1 MGRSASRDTLPE
13 VAAAC
18 LHRPCGA
25 FGARLRFHEI
35 PDAGER
41 PLRFRR
47 SSPATLHA
55 LAPRSGR
62 SRRHFRGGPDL
73 SRAHRLPG
81 APAWPE
87 SQPCKRPRRGA
98 AAATDGPQW
107 LSPPGRDRRNPAPVD
122 GDPPPVE
129 RAPLC
134 GSVRPAP
141 CWQPPPRQR
150 ANGPR
155 RRAADPCQQPTGS
168 QRRRCARS
176 RRSGLGLAA
185 ARSRTLILAAV
196 PALAMVATTGLAVS
210 SAAAPCEGPERA
222 RAVMGTLARVV
233 VCDPVPGDGA
243 AEAASAALD
252 AIERVDRVMSLYRR
266 DSDLSRLNREG
277 YPGPVP
283 LDVELLELLEQ
294 AQSLGRQTGGRFDIT
309 IKPLMDHYGFYKDLG
324 FLPPEGGLAG
334 ALSRVGYGR
343 LVVDRSA
350 GSCFFRAPGMGVDL
364 GGIAKGYALDRAAAA
379 LRQRGVRRGY
389 LDLGRELLLVGE
401 GTEAGGRWNVG
412 IVDPLEP
419 DALAEVIAVPEGAVS
434 TSALFGRSASGRD
447 GRVGHILDPARGLAE
462 KRVLQATV
470 WSRSA
475 TRADALSTALIL

>member
-1 MGRSASRDTLPE
+1 M
-13 VAAAC
+13 
-18 LHRPCGA
+18 
-25 FGARLRFHEI
+25 
-35 PDAGER
+35 
-41 PLRFRR
+41 
-47 SSPATLHA
+47 
-55 LAPRSGR
+55 
-62 SRRHFRGGPDL
+62 
-73 SRAHRLPG
+73 
-81 APAWPE
+81 
-87 SQPCKRPRRGA
+87 
-98 AAATDGPQW
+98 
-107 LSPPGRDRRNPAPVD
+107 
-122 GDPPPVE
+122 
-129 RAPLC
+129 
-134 GSVRPAP
+134 
-141 CWQPPPRQR
+141 
-150 ANGPR
+150 
-155 RRAADPCQQPTGS
+155 
-168 QRRRCARS
+168 
-176 RRSGLGLAA
+176 
-185 ARSRTLILAAV
+185 ILAAV

-475 TRADALSTALIL
+475 TRADALSTALILMGRKEASRLLAHEGEAAVWFVRPAMRSHGYRRQLIGATGRILLVESELRRQPPASTAVH